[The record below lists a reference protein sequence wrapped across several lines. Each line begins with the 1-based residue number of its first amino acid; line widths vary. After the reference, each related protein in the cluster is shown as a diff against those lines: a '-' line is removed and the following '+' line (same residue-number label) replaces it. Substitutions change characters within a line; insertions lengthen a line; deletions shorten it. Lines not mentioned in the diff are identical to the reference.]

1 MENVKKRDLTPNS
14 TFSDMTVSGL
24 LSALASPDPTP
35 GGGTAAAIAGA
46 MGTSLL
52 VMVTGLAKSK
62 SNTADEKAALAG
74 ARAELEPIAAR
85 LTQLA
90 DADTEAFNA
99 VMAAYRLPKGADEEK
114 VTRTAAIQAALRAAT
129 VVPLDT
135 LRACAVAIDTGRVVA
150 AHGNR
155 SASSD
160 VGVAIGLLTAA
171 ADGAAAN
178 VRINLTGL
186 KDEGFKTGAEAETTR
201 LLSGAAA
208 AAGDAMRAVAN

>member
-1 MENVKKRDLTPNS
+1 MSVA
-14 TFSDMTVSGL
+14 GL

-52 VMVTGLAKSK
+52 VMVTGRAKSK
-62 SNTADEKAALAG
+62 STTDDEKAALTGAG
-74 ARAELEPIAAR
+74 SALEPFTTR

-99 VMAAYRLPKGADEEK
+99 VMAAYRLPKATDDEK
-114 VTRTAAIQAALRAAT
+114 VKRSGAIQEALRAAT

-135 LRACAVAIDTGRVVA
+135 LRACADAIDRGQAVA
-150 AHGNR
+150 AHANR

-160 VGVAIGLLTAA
+160 VGVAIGLLKAA

-178 VRINLTGL
+178 VRINLTSL
-186 KDEGFKTGAEAETTR
+186 KDESFKTEAEAETTR
-201 LLSGAAA
+201 LLSSAVAAA
-208 AAGDAMRAVAN
+208 DDAMRAVAN